1 MRVKLADAFELQMG
15 KTPDRSDASCWNG
28 AHKWVSIA
36 DLTKAGKCITETKE
50 TISDLGV
57 SKSGIKQV
65 PKGTVIMSF
74 KLSIGKTAITT
85 EDLYTNEAIMAFI
98 DKGIYDIDTD
108 YIYHLFAS
116 KDWSNGTNKAVLGL
130 TLNKATLGQIEIEIP
145 PITEQKQ
152 AVIVLDKVDQLISL
166 RKKQLQKLD
175 DLVKSRFFEMFGDP
189 EYNSK
194 AWSIYPLEKLCT
206 VGSSKRI
213 YQNEQSIKGVPFWR
227 ISDLVCKMD
236 TGNAE
241 SGLFIPEEKYIEL
254 KISGLV
260 PNTGDIL
267 VTSRGTLGRC
277 YIVKKEDCFYF
288 QDGMISWLSHFS
300 DDITPLYLKY
310 LFEMPGIKKQIDEMQ
325 AGSTVA
331 YLSIAMLKK
340 LKIMV
345 PSRAAQNDFS
355 KIINQIDESK
365 QTIQHGLD
373 KLEQMK
379 QVLMQKYFG

>member
-85 EDLYTNEAIMAFI
+85 EGLYTNEAIMAFI

-175 DLVKSRFFEMFGDP
+175 DLVKSRFVEMFGDP
-189 EYNSK
+189 ETNPKGWKKESLKEHAEVIVGYPFPSEGYTETGISIVGGYNLMQGFIQWEDSK
-194 AWSIYPLEKLCT
+194 HWP
-206 VGSSKRI
+206 
-213 YQNEQSIKGVPFWR
+213 NEQGYKQYLLQSNDIVMAMDRPWVNGGFKIAKVEAKYLPALLIQRTACIRGR
-227 ISDLVCKMD
+227 DLEQEFLYSLLNTQRFAEHCNV
-236 TGNAE
+236 TG
-241 SGLFIPEEKYIEL
+241 S
-254 KISGLV
+254 LV
-260 PNTGDIL
+260 PHISNKDINSFK
-267 VTSRGTLGRC
+267 V
-277 YIVKKEDCFYF
+277 IIPPEKVQK
-288 QDGMISWLSHFS
+288 QFS
-300 DDITPLYLKY
+300 A
-310 LFEMPGIKKQIDEMQ
+310 FASQ
-325 AGSTVA
+325 A
-331 YLSIAMLKK
+331 
-340 LKIMV
+340 
-345 PSRAAQNDFS
+345 
-355 KIINQIDESK
+355 DESK
-365 QTIQHGLD
+365 QTIQQGLD

-379 QVLMQKYFG
+379 QALMQKYFG